1 MPASRSDNWTMG
13 RPGGQQRDAAVL
25 IFMASGRAWKRACAP
40 YNREMRTTTVAVWSC
55 VVVLLG
61 GLTCFSQSTPTR
73 QQQIESHARKAA
85 EYLKEN
91 KPELAAP
98 QFEAIVAL
106 DPNNVD
112 ARGNLGVLLFF
123 QGAYADA
130 IPQLRAAL
138 KLKLTLWKIQA
149 LLGIA
154 EKRTGDIEA
163 GRRDLEQA
171 FPKVPEEKIRIQAG
185 MELIEIYSG
194 MGDLDRAGATVS
206 VLRKLEPTNEAVL
219 YTSYRIYSDLAAESV
234 LSLSVVNPNSAR
246 MHLALAHEL
255 AKRGNAVEAIEN
267 YRAALKLD
275 PQLPGLHFELAEMLS
290 TLDTAKGRDEA
301 EEQYKVA
308 LAANPGDEQAE
319 CRLGE
324 IALQRDDRKEADQ
337 RFSRAVQLQP
347 NDPEAN
353 IGLAKV
359 FMTMEEPEKAEPL
372 LQHALQLDPT
382 SPLAHFRLSTVY
394 RQTGRIAE
402 AKHELEEYQKY
413 KEIKEKLRKIYSDL
427 HEDQGP
433 DERENSGPKSNQ

>member
-1 MPASRSDNWTMG
+1 
-13 RPGGQQRDAAVL
+13 
-25 IFMASGRAWKRACAP
+25 
-40 YNREMRTTTVAVWSC
+40 
-55 VVVLLG
+55 
-61 GLTCFSQSTPTR
+61 
-73 QQQIESHARKAA
+73 
-85 EYLKEN
+85 
-91 KPELAAP
+91 
-98 QFEAIVAL
+98 
-106 DPNNVD
+106 
-112 ARGNLGVLLFF
+112 
-123 QGAYADA
+123 
-130 IPQLRAAL
+130 
-138 KLKLTLWKIQA
+138 
-149 LLGIA
+149 
-154 EKRTGDIEA
+154 
-163 GRRDLEQA
+163 
-171 FPKVPEEKIRIQAG
+171 
-185 MELIEIYSG
+185 
-194 MGDLDRAGATVS
+194 
-206 VLRKLEPTNEAVL
+206 LEPTNEAVL

-234 LSLSVVNPNSAR
+234 LSLSVVNPNSPR